1 VALVSESVS
10 ESGRNEADVGALAG
24 SDLAQV
30 ARLRDFLTGHQ
41 GAGVA
46 VISYLGRVGA
56 RIVVIADDGAFGD
69 AVASSVAAATE
80 ICAQAAIPVADGWN
94 RELSGR
100 ISPSAEDRRR
110 MAGTGR

>member
-1 VALVSESVS
+1 MTEPDPAGALV
-10 ESGRNEADVGALAG
+10 G
-24 SDLAQV
+24 SDRSQV
-30 ARLRDFLTGHQ
+30 ERLRDFLAGHS
-41 GAGVA
+41 GKGVA

-69 AVASSVAAATE
+69 AVASSVAAANR
-80 ICAQAAIPVADGWN
+80 ICAEAGIDVADGWN

-100 ISPSAEDRRR
+100 IQPSAEDRRR